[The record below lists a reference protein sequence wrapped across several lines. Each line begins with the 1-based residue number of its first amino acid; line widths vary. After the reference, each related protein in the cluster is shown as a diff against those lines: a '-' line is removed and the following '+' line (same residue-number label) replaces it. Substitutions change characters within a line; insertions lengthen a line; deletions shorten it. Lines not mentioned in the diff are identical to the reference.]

1 MLGVN
6 FYLCWMSS
14 SIVVVCS
21 ILLRFFRGLLSS
33 YDYRSVS
40 DTSRVAVECSSQIVE
55 GISSLVV
62 MCTGTLSRC
71 DIYEPAL

>member
-1 MLGVN
+1 
-6 FYLCWMSS
+6 MSS

-71 DIYEPAL
+71 YIYKPAL

>member
-1 MLGVN
+1 M
-6 FYLCWMSS
+6 CWMSS
-14 SIVVVCS
+14 SIVVMCS
-21 ILLRFFRGLLSS
+21 ILLSFFRGLFSS
-33 YDYRSVS
+33 YDYGSVS
-40 DTSRVAVECSSQIVE
+40 GTSRVAVECSSQIVE